1 MSSFCGFQ
9 ASKLKSGHLSSPNL
23 SAAHEIWVTLLFTE
37 RSIQAR
43 HTELNRSRV
52 RTGGP
57 PKNRPGGARG
67 QSKRVAKQMLYNCLH
82 VCSPSWSSQTTW
94 VLVPKMLLQ
103 FHSLQIVCLWWGRL
117 PIRSCNVKSAPLP
130 SCSFHLSFCFLL
142 FIHWGF
148 LKKPLILTNTST
160 WLTLSSLSFSHK
172 ISFLLSNAQAADTL
186 ISLLKLSLFSL
197 WLPIELKL
205 RSRVRV
211 WEM

>member
-9 ASKLKSGHLSSPNL
+9 ASKLKCGHLSSPNL
-23 SAAHEIWVTLLFTE
+23 SAAHEIWVTLSFTE
-37 RSIQAR
+37 RAIQAR

-57 PKNRPGGARG
+57 PKNRTGGVRG
-67 QSKRVAKQMLYNCLH
+67 QSKMVAKQMLYNCLH

-103 FHSLQIVCLWWGRL
+103 FHSLQIVYLWWRHL
-117 PIRSCNVKSAPLP
+117 SIQSCSVKSAPLP
-130 SCSFHLSFCFLL
+130 SHSFLLFFCFLL

-160 WLTLSSLSFSHK
+160 WLTLFSHK
-172 ISFLLSNAQAADTL
+172 ISFCFQTL
-186 ISLLKLSLFSL
+186 KQQTL
-197 WLPIELKL
+197 
-205 RSRVRV
+205 
-211 WEM
+211 